1 MKNSSYLS
9 NASLLSWI
17 LIALLFFGV
26 MLEIVQEGLHW
37 FTLIELFVCI
47 AVGFVLVDQ
56 LQKSKALILKVKN
69 VMDEATRGNFE
80 PRATNITDF
89 GLLGSIA
96 RSTNNLLDQV
106 ETFIRE
112 SDTTIR
118 YAATQRFFRKFNT
131 EGMNSIFAR
140 EGKKTNDTVE
150 VMYKNHLNAI
160 KEHVTTELHEVNQ
173 NKEQLGQL
181 QQSVMKSVSK
191 LEEIARDISSA
202 AGESEGRIGEIQQVV
217 DSLHSLTSL
226 IASNKEATK
235 MLLDR
240 SSEITSVI
248 DLINDISNQTNLLA
262 LNAAIEAARAGEHGR
277 GFAVVAEEVRK
288 LAEKTQ
294 KATGEIR
301 ASIQILQQDSGDIHT
316 NSEEMSEVIE
326 QFNTIMQGFEQTLRG
341 LNGTTVEI
349 DGFIQDIKGRLF
361 INLVMIDHIVFKD
374 NAYHAATSGNG
385 EHQLIDSDSP
395 KCRLSQWYNGVGKE
409 IYGQTPSFALITAPH
424 QLIHRDSIDAVE
436 CTLNNK
442 TCDYAHVIEKFKGV
456 EKASTQLFNLMESMI
471 EEKTQS
477 R

>member
-9 NASLLSWI
+9 NALLLSWI

-26 MLEIVQEGLHW
+26 ALEIVQGGLHW
-37 FTLIELFVCI
+37 FALIELFVCI
-47 AVGFVLVDQ
+47 AVGFLLVDQ

-80 PRATNITDF
+80 PRATSIADF

-118 YAATQRFFRKFNT
+118 YATTQRFFRKFNVD
-131 EGMNSIFAR
+131 GMNPIFAR
-140 EGKKTNDTVE
+140 EGKKTNDMVE
-150 VMYKNHLNAI
+150 VMYKNHLNTI
-160 KEHVTTELHEVNQ
+160 KEHIASKLHEVNQ

-181 QQSVMKSVSK
+181 QQSVMKSVDK
-191 LEEIARDISSA
+191 LEEIAQDIGKA
-202 AGESEGRIGEIQQVV
+202 AGESKERIGEIQQVV
-217 DSLHSLTSL
+217 DSLESLTSL

-240 SSEITSVI
+240 SSEISSVI
-248 DLINDISNQTNLLA
+248 NLINDISNQTNLLA

-326 QFNTIMQGFEQTLRG
+326 QFNTVMQGFEQTLRG

-361 INLVMIDHIVFKD
+361 LNLIMVDHIVFKD
-374 NAYHAATSGNG
+374 SAYHAATSGCS
-385 EHQLIDSDSP
+385 EQELAESTE
-395 KCRLSQWYNGVGKE
+395 CRLGQWYGGEGKE
-409 IYGQTPSFALITAPH
+409 IYGQTPSFALINTPH
-424 QLIHRDSIDAVE
+424 QIIHRNSIEAVT
-436 CTLNNK
+436 CALDNK
-442 TCDYAHVIEKFKGV
+442 TCDYEYVVEKFKEV
-456 EKASTQLFNLMESMI
+456 EKASMQLFNLMESMI
-471 EEKTQS
+471 EEKMQS